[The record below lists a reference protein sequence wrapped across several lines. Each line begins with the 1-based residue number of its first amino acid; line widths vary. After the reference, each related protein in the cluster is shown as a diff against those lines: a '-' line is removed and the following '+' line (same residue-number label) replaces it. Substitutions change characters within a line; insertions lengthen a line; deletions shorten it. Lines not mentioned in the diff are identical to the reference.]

1 MSTPLIGMELK
12 EACQIVQDY
21 ADRQGLPFL
30 EALMSMEAD
39 WDELDRQDRTA
50 FIMVM
55 KAGAKMFA
63 AG

>member
-1 MSTPLIGMELK
+1 MTLK

-39 WDELDRQDRTA
+39 WDELDREDRTA
-50 FIMVM
+50 FIMFM
-55 KAGAKMFA
+55 KAGQRMFS

>member
-1 MSTPLIGMELK
+1 MELK

-30 EALMSMEAD
+30 EALISMEAD
-39 WDELDRQDRTA
+39 WDDLDRQDRAA
-50 FIMVM
+50 FIMFM
-55 KAGAKMFA
+55 KAGERMFS

>member
-1 MSTPLIGMELK
+1 MGLIGMTLK
-12 EACQIVQDY
+12 EAVQIVQDY

-30 EALMSMEAD
+30 EGIKSMEAD

-50 FIMVM
+50 FAMVIQ
-55 KAGAKMFA
+55 AGQRMFA